1 MKKLAFATIY
11 LVLLSL
17 LVAQKAE
24 TKSAT
29 DTKPKASEKKLV
41 PRPILL
47 AQAAKAKRD
56 DDGEGQASTSKEN
69 DIEDEIE
76 QELEELD
83 ESEKDTPQDVI
94 NTANI
99 SNNNLVIDRSSL
111 PHIFASG
118 DFTGGWD
125 VNKDNKVTD
134 NTANLR
140 ESEFGFSTGVDY
152 LMTGVAYFAV
162 HNENGAFFAEMH
174 EAYVEFNRLPYNF
187 YAKVG
192 RFFLDVGRINSIH
205 RHDWVF
211 SDAPMVHERL
221 FDDEAV
227 LDFGGEL
234 SWINPYFPI
243 YQEIKLGVFAGRVF
257 GHAHSDGPDKPNPL
271 YTARLK
277 HFLPLFNSG
286 GLEWGMTAMRYNPST
301 DPGDVDVTF
310 GTDLTFRWQFG
321 RITSLTWSSEIW
333 YRQYERRLFELE
345 NDFGFYSYLL
355 YQPTQVWYLGFRL
368 DFFRQDKKANPQG
381 GHFSPTYNGQ
391 SVWVTYQASEFSR
404 IRLTGERQEDFF
416 RTVDNYLVKAQM
428 VFMIGFHKPHKF

>member
-29 DTKPKASEKKLV
+29 DTKAKASEKKLV

-140 ESEFGFSTGVDY
+140 ESEFG
-152 LMTGVAYFAV
+152 
-162 HNENGAFFAEMH
+162 
-174 EAYVEFNRLPYNF
+174 
-187 YAKVG
+187 
-192 RFFLDVGRINSIH
+192 
-205 RHDWVF
+205 
-211 SDAPMVHERL
+211 
-221 FDDEAV
+221 
-227 LDFGGEL
+227 
-234 SWINPYFPI
+234 
-243 YQEIKLGVFAGRVF
+243 
-257 GHAHSDGPDKPNPL
+257 
-271 YTARLK
+271 
-277 HFLPLFNSG
+277 
-286 GLEWGMTAMRYNPST
+286 
-301 DPGDVDVTF
+301 
-310 GTDLTFRWQFG
+310 
-321 RITSLTWSSEIW
+321 
-333 YRQYERRLFELE
+333 
-345 NDFGFYSYLL
+345 
-355 YQPTQVWYLGFRL
+355 
-368 DFFRQDKKANPQG
+368 
-381 GHFSPTYNGQ
+381 
-391 SVWVTYQASEFSR
+391 
-404 IRLTGERQEDFF
+404 
-416 RTVDNYLVKAQM
+416 
-428 VFMIGFHKPHKF
+428 